1 MALEGYTATES
12 ERWRKLQEIKFALQR
27 PFTWPSSSPAA
38 LVLGKKREVK
48 AIEGLPQALGSSTVF
63 LRGFYE
69 GRSVPY
75 LWLKPQ
81 KTEKGSEEPQKE
93 QINSKHRALAYIQ

>member
-1 MALEGYTATES
+1 MRLKDTRRQRAKDGGNF
-12 ERWRKLQEIKFALQR
+12 RKL
-27 PFTWPSSSPAA
+27 SSHSSAHLRGQPAA

>member
-1 MALEGYTATES
+1 M
-12 ERWRKLQEIKFALQR
+12 
-27 PFTWPSSSPAA
+27 
-38 LVLGKKREVK
+38 LGEKREVK

-63 LRGFYE
+63 PRGFYE

-93 QINSKHRALAYIQ
+93 QINSKHGALAYIQ